1 VADIA
6 ARAGLAVTDV
16 QAALGRLELDG
27 LVREADRGWLKVTR
41 RT

>member
-1 VADIA
+1 VTDIA
-6 ARAGLAVTDV
+6 ARAGLAIADV

-27 LVREADRGWLKVTR
+27 LVREAERGWLKVTP